1 MLRSHI
7 SDTLWY
13 LPFSFW
19 LTSLCMIISTSIHVG
34 AYGIISWF
42 FMAPYLLYVFICQ
55 WIHVHWIHI
64 SWVKIYLRVGQVSFE
79 NCFICSAFHET
90 VKQYSLMV
98 VPFYVPIS
106 AVRESILLPRRETP
120 GCWSRGQ
127 KSSPSKSV
135 LWLPWFMS
143 SYHAALQFCSLTG
156 AVLEDVFSYSI
167 SHSSTRLGTLLFTH
181 GLLFFFFS
189 QWGYTFIV
197 LAEFIMYMRL
207 QHIYT
212 YIYLTHTHTLSH
224 TQ

>member
-1 MLRSHI
+1 MILAFLFLTYF
-7 SDTLWY
+7 TLYDNLYIHPCWCIWHY
-13 LPFSFW
+13 F
-19 LTSLCMIISTSIHVG
+19 MIF
-34 AYGIISWF
+34 YGWVV
-42 FMAPYLLYVFICQ
+42 PYLLYVFICQ

-79 NCFICSAFHET
+79 KCFICSAFHET

-106 AVRESILLPRRETP
+106 AVRESILLPCKETP

-167 SHSSTRLGTLLFTH
+167 SHSSTRLGTLM
-181 GLLFFFFS
+181 GCCCFFFS
-189 QWGYTFIV
+189 NEDI
-197 LAEFIMYMRL
+197 L
-207 QHIYT
+207 
-212 YIYLTHTHTLSH
+212 LSF
-224 TQ
+224 